1 MHGIVV
7 FVVSDSCDLMNC
19 SSPVPSVHG
28 ISQARILEVGCHFL
42 FQGIFPAQG
51 SNPGLLHWQADSL
64 PLSHKGSPHME

>member
-28 ISQARILEVGCHFL
+28 ISCPPPRDLPDPGIEPVSPVASALQA
-42 FQGIFPAQG
+42 
-51 SNPGLLHWQADSL
+51 NSL
-64 PLSHKGSPHME
+64 PLSSTSLPGKLNFRHTTG